1 MTKRTVAATKLGED
15 DELLDIEV
23 VTEHQHMILQSK
35 NGYFL
40 RFDTDEISELK
51 KTAVGVRGMR
61 LGADDF
67 IEKVYYCQPDSDGTI
82 LYKDKNVP
90 INKLKVNKRDTKGTK
105 IRV

>member
-1 MTKRTVAATKLGED
+1 M
-15 DELLDIEV
+15 
-23 VTEHQHMILQSK
+23 TEHQHIILQSK

-61 LGADDF
+61 LGADDQ
-67 IEKVYYCQPDSDGTI
+67 IESVYYCHPGSDGTI
-82 LYKDKNVP
+82 LFKDKKIP

-105 IRV
+105 VRV